1 MDGVFKR
8 PCLCH
13 LAVLGMMGAELGSWN
28 VVSSHD
34 GFGGKCVPA
43 PIVVEE
49 LVEDIFEVV
58 K

>member
-13 LAVLGMMGAELGSWN
+13 LPVLGMMGAELGSW
-28 VVSSHD
+28 VVVPSHD
-34 GFGGKCVPA
+34 GFGGKCLPA
-43 PIVVEE
+43 PGEGS
-49 LVEDIFEVV
+49 FEVV

>member
-13 LAVLGMMGAELGSWN
+13 LPVLGMMGAELGSWN
-28 VVSSHD
+28 VVPSHD

-43 PIVVEE
+43 PIVAEE
-49 LVEDIFEVV
+49 LVEDIF
-58 K
+58 